1 MEAAA
6 STREG
11 VGSGGFRANLRFQLV
26 SKGCMSFTTHNVCH
40 AAMNYRRF
48 LVLFLLLTSSW
59 AYALKPAD
67 PERFEKAIQAFET
80 EDAAKAPPK
89 DATLFVGA
97 SNIRRWQSLPSR
109 FKKTPLLNRGF
120 GGSQLSDVAFFADR
134 CVINYRPKQ
143 IYLGAGGNDIH
154 AGRSP
159 EEVLASFEEFV
170 TKVKTA
176 LPKTAIS
183 FLSIPPSP
191 SRWSE
196 VEQVKKANALIAA
209 SCAKMG
215 VDFIE
220 TFSLLLG
227 ADGQPRPELFVE
239 DKLHFSEAGY
249 DVLSSAI
256 RWQKDILAFAKKDA
270 EKAPPENPIVF
281 TGSSSIQKWK
291 TLEEDFPGLP
301 VMNRGFGG
309 SEVFDSFTY
318 AHLTVIK
325 YKPRLVV
332 MYAGGNDI
340 NAGKT
345 PQRVFADFK
354 AFVTKVH
361 AALPGCRISYISN
374 APNPKRW
381 SMIKQMRETSRLIE
395 EFTKTDPRLQFINV
409 YPHML
414 GADGLP
420 KPDIFVED
428 KLHMNAKGYAIWKE
442 VVGPYLKQPR

>member
-1 MEAAA
+1 MI
-6 STREG
+6 
-11 VGSGGFRANLRFQLV
+11 
-26 SKGCMSFTTHNVCH
+26 
-40 AAMNYRRF
+40 YRHF
-48 LVLFLLLTSSW
+48 LVLFLVICSSW
-59 AYALKPAD
+59 AHALKPAD
-67 PERFEKAIQAFET
+67 PARFEKAILAFEA

-89 DATLFVGA
+89 DVTVFVGA
-97 SNIRRWQSLPSR
+97 SNIRRWQSLPER

-120 GGSQLSDVAFFADR
+120 GGSQLSDVAFFAER
-134 CVINYRPKQ
+134 CVIKYKPKQ
-143 IYLGAGGNDIH
+143 VYLNAGGNDLH
-154 AGRSP
+154 AGKTP
-159 EEVLASFEEFV
+159 EEVLAAFEDFV
-170 TKVKTA
+170 TKVRTA

-183 FLSIPPSP
+183 FISIPPSP
-191 SRWSE
+191 SRWDE

-209 SCAKMG
+209 SCEKKG
-215 VDFIE
+215 VVFIDV
-220 TFSLLLG
+220 FSLLLG
-227 ADGQPRPELFVE
+227 ADGQPRPELYLE

-249 DVLSSAI
+249 DVVTSAI

-281 TGSSSIQKWK
+281 TGSSSIVKWK
-291 TLEEDFPGLP
+291 SLAEDFPGLP

-309 SEVFDSFTY
+309 SEVFDSFNY

-325 YKPRLVV
+325 YKPRQVV

-354 AFVTKVH
+354 AFVAKVH
-361 AALPGCRISYISN
+361 AALPECRICYISN

-381 SMIKQMRETSRLIE
+381 SLIDKMIEASRLVE
-395 EFTKTDPRLQFINV
+395 EYTKTDKRLQFINV

-414 GADGLP
+414 GADGKP

-428 KLHMNAKGYAIWKE
+428 QLHMNPKGYVIWKA
-442 VVGPYLKQPR
+442 VVGPYLK